1 MTEPV
6 SHEKRFES
14 RRAEMAAIGYYLFE
28 SEYGSENFIS
38 SSGNQIEAEDVLL
51 ADWPNWRALF
61 RKAKAEV

>member
-14 RRAEMAAIGYYLFE
+14 RRAEMAAIGYYLFKGE
-28 SEYGSENFIS
+28 HGSEDFIN

-51 ADWPNWRALF
+51 ADWANWRALF
-61 RKAKAEV
+61 RRAEIES